1 MNPRAIIHYRGL
13 ISINTDMKNSTS
25 SQRSC
30 MYVRTFILLILA
42 IWMISGCTPKT
53 HEVAGPVVVGSPPE
67 NAFIGLMMT
76 DNGEIR
82 HYTYSDRNSLNQAF
96 YIRSNDLGVTWDTIM
111 VDNPLTG
118 ADVKSPVSGEY
129 IRLASSD
136 SGVVCI
142 RSKGGIDGQW
152 EKELVY
158 RATPDEGRYIMLK
171 PPVFVRK
178 GQRILV
184 GAHSSAR
191 FGCGVFYSDDDGDT
205 WQRSQFVNAP
215 DHQPGGL
222 HKGYRWN
229 HGAVEPTVVELND
242 GRIWM
247 LARTAQ
253 DHHYESF
260 SHDGGATWEPL
271 KPSRFYATI
280 TMPTIGRLK
289 DGRLLF
295 LWNNTAPL
303 PEKEGT
309 NGVWEDV
316 FTNRDVLHAAIS
328 DDDGKTWTGFR
339 ELYLNPNRNDPRY
352 AEADQ
357 SLSLDMSVH
366 QTQFVELPDGQILV
380 SLGQHEH
387 HRKLLK
393 FDPEWL
399 VESSREDDFSEGL
412 DDWSTFLYK
421 KGIVG
426 HCAYNRAEGA
436 SLAPDPQNEGRQVL
450 HIAREDDPTIE
461 TPHQGAVWN
470 FPASGKGYFETEIY
484 VPAGSQG
491 GTLSL
496 HDRWFNAGDTTARV
510 YAMVT
515 FDMGTLKRDQWT
527 PLRFEW
533 NLEGD
538 AGSCVVMNENGE
550 VVTQIPFNHPSVNG
564 ISYVHFI
571 TSAQN
576 PDESGFYIR
585 WVSAGAIQ

>member
-1 MNPRAIIHYRGL
+1 MKYAAWIGYGL
-13 ISINTDMKNSTS
+13 LKL
-25 SQRSC
+25 RSC
-30 MYVRTFILLILA
+30 TLVMVGV
-42 IWMISGCTPKT
+42 WMISGCTT
-53 HEVAGPVVVGSPPE
+53 MHNQIEGPVVVGSPPE
-67 NAFIGLMMT
+67 NAFTGLMMT
-76 DNGEIR
+76 DDGEIR
-82 HYTYSDRNSLNQAF
+82 HYTYSERNALKQAF
-96 YIRSNDLGVTWDTIM
+96 YIRSRDLGMTWDTVL
-111 VDNPLTG
+111 VDNPWTG

-129 IRLASSD
+129 LRLASSD

-142 RSKGGIDGQW
+142 RSQGGIDGQW
-152 EKELVY
+152 GRNLVY
-158 RATPDEGRYIMLK
+158 RAIPDEGRYIMLK
-171 PPVFVRK
+171 PPVFIRNGK
-178 GQRILV
+178 RILV

-191 FGCGVFYSDDDGDT
+191 FGCGVFYSDDDGTT

-222 HKGYRWN
+222 HQGYRWN
-229 HGAVEPTVVELND
+229 HGAVEPTVIELND

-253 DHHYESF
+253 DNHYESF

-295 LWNNTAPL
+295 LWNNTTPL

-309 NGVWEDV
+309 TGVWEDV

-352 AEADQ
+352 AESDQ

-380 SLGQHEH
+380 SLGQHEK

-393 FDPEWL
+393 FDPSWL
-399 VESSREDDFSEGL
+399 YETSREDDFSKGLEG
-412 DDWSTFLYK
+412 WSTFLYK

-436 SLAPDPQNEGRQVL
+436 RLAPDPKDGKRQVI
-450 HIAREDDPTIE
+450 HIAREDDPTYE

-491 GTLSL
+491 GMLSL
-496 HDRWFNAGDTTARV
+496 HDRWFNPGDTTAQV
-510 YAMVT
+510 HAMFT
-515 FDMGTLKRDQWT
+515 FDIGRLAHDQWN
-527 PLRFEW
+527 PLKFEW
-533 NLEGD
+533 DLTGASD
-538 AGSCVVMNENGE
+538 SCVVTNEKGD
-550 VVTQIPFNHPSVNG
+550 VVTQIPMNHSTVNG

-571 TSAQN
+571 TSAHN
-576 PDESGFYIR
+576 PDESGFYIGR
-585 WVSAGAIQ
+585 VSAGAMQ